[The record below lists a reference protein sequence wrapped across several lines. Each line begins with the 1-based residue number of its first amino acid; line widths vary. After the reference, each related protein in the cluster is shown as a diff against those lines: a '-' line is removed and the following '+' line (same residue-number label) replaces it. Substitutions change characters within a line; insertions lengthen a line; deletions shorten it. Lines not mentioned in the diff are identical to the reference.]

1 MMKVGM
7 ENNGKAY
14 QSFAGMLSPGLSF
27 DKKKVRSAV
36 GGASQIQIVRDL
48 LRP

>member
-27 DKKKVRSAV
+27 DKKKVRSAL
-36 GGASQIQIVRDL
+36 GGGRITNPNYSG
-48 LRP
+48 PF

>member
-14 QSFAGMLSPGLSF
+14 HSFAGMLSPGLSL
-27 DKKKVRSAV
+27 DKKKVRSALAAHHKSKLF
-36 GGASQIQIVRDL
+36 G
-48 LRP
+48 PF